1 MATSRQIGWDQESN
15 LIYQIVK
22 QLERLNQII
31 PNNQPALAPMMK
43 RQIGWSQQ
51 SNLYYEWLRE
61 TDILTQHFANCCNTT
76 TTTTTLPLVFREG
89 FGYTLPLTPCQ
100 LPEPVQEYTTYYV
113 RQDCFDNLTVGCY
126 LYADELL
133 TPVSE
138 GYYIGWTE
146 GVTYFYVNSLGEV
159 VNINVCPQS

>member
-76 TTTTTLPLVFREG
+76 TTTTTTTSLGCDCRPGQFDPFEFGWNYFDCTG
-89 FGYTLPLTPCQ
+89 FNQICTSEDCRV
-100 LPEPVQEYTTYYV
+100 PVQP
-113 RQDCFDNLTVGCY
+113 CFDINQPYSGIEIDTE
-126 LYADELL
+126 A
-133 TPVSE
+133 
-138 GYYIGWTE
+138 GWTCE
-146 GVTYFYVNSLGEV
+146 CSTTTTTTTS
-159 VNINVCPQS
+159 PA